1 MAEQADAADLKSAG
15 ARPRVGSNPIPGTIL
30 FQGDVSM
37 DSPISLRKAEPKDE
51 SDFAELFLI
60 SAPFFAEL
68 FKENARKVLRRLFS
82 SPRNLF
88 SFEHV
93 CFAEVSGEIAGLL
106 LSYDARTHRRE
117 YLRTGGLLFESLR
130 FKMIRIFHVLL
141 RLNSNLGR
149 LGKGD
154 YYISN
159 LAVYPRFRGIGI
171 GKVLM
176 RKAEENARN
185 IGSKRL
191 VLETEEN
198 NIVAVGLYKKLG
210 FEITEKFQLKL
221 SKDLVLNFCRM
232 VKPLG

>member
-60 SAPFFAEL
+60 SAPFFVEL
-68 FKENARKVLRRLFS
+68 FKKDARKVLRTLFS
-82 SPRNLF
+82 LPRNLF

-93 CFAEVSGEIAGLL
+93 CFAEVSGEIAGMV
-106 LSYDARTHRRE
+106 LSYSAQTHRRE
-117 YLRTGGLLFESLR
+117 YLSTGGLLFKSLG

-141 RLNSNLGR
+141 RFNSH
-149 LGKGD
+149 LGKLAEGD

-159 LAVYPRFRGIGI
+159 LAVYPRFRGAGI
-171 GKVLM
+171 GKALM
-176 RKAEENARN
+176 RKAEEDARN
-185 IGSKRL
+185 IGSNRL

-198 NIVAVGLYKKLG
+198 NSVALGLYKKLG
-210 FEITEKFQLKL
+210 FEITEKFQVKL
-221 SKDLVLNFCRM
+221 SKDLVLSFCRM
-232 VKPLG
+232 IKLLG

>member
-1 MAEQADAADLKSAG
+1 
-15 ARPRVGSNPIPGTIL
+15 
-30 FQGDVSM
+30 
-37 DSPISLRKAEPKDE
+37 
-51 SDFAELFLI
+51 
-60 SAPFFAEL
+60 
-68 FKENARKVLRRLFS
+68 
-82 SPRNLF
+82 
-88 SFEHV
+88 
-93 CFAEVSGEIAGLL
+93 
-106 LSYDARTHRRE
+106 
-117 YLRTGGLLFESLR
+117 
-130 FKMIRIFHVLL
+130 MIRIFHVLL
-141 RLNSNLGR
+141 RLNSKLRR

-159 LAVYPRFRGIGI
+159 LAVYPRFRGIAI

-191 VLETEEN
+191 VLQTEEN